1 MLFALYSVLC
11 PPGGV
16 HINLEFLF
24 SLTDVKIIKLRNW
37 ASFCFGKLMDGIT
50 RYKEEKLAYVGGCL
64 LYLQVA
70 LRGSV
75 MEGYKAVN
83 QVSATYQSVDTKQKE
98 YGNGI
103 KIGQWS
109 HELHAD
115 VADINQVTADIVCQ
129 IKDMRGNSV
138 EIGQIIAMNYEP
150 IEMDSSSN
158 KIVEWII

>member
-1 MLFALYSVLC
+1 
-11 PPGGV
+11 
-16 HINLEFLF
+16 
-24 SLTDVKIIKLRNW
+24 
-37 ASFCFGKLMDGIT
+37 
-50 RYKEEKLAYVGGCL
+50 
-64 LYLQVA
+64 
-70 LRGSV
+70 
-75 MEGYKAVN
+75 MEGCKAVN

-138 EIGQIIAMNYEP
+138 QIGQIIAMNYEP
-150 IEMDSSSN
+150 IEMDSSGN
-158 KIVEWII
+158 KIVEWIIWHGNGSGKKSKIVRKDGVSDEHV

>member
-1 MLFALYSVLC
+1 
-11 PPGGV
+11 
-16 HINLEFLF
+16 
-24 SLTDVKIIKLRNW
+24 
-37 ASFCFGKLMDGIT
+37 
-50 RYKEEKLAYVGGCL
+50 
-64 LYLQVA
+64 
-70 LRGSV
+70 

-103 KIGQWS
+103 KIGQRS

-138 EIGQIIAMNYEP
+138 QIGQIIAMNYEP
-150 IEMDSSSN
+150 IEMDSSGN
-158 KIVEWII
+158 KIVEWIIWHGNGSGKKSKIVRKDGVSDEHV